1 MSTGNVLLGC
11 LNFHSGNQS
20 FKQGDKSMYAR
31 VTTTQF
37 SPYRLDEAIHIARE
51 ATVPAAQQQS
61 GFKGYLM
68 LVDRSTGKGITIT
81 LWEGEE
87 EREVT
92 GQNSSYYRDAIG
104 KIVPLLED
112 APMVED
118 LELVIQI

>member
-1 MSTGNVLLGC
+1 M
-11 LNFHSGNQS
+11 F
-20 FKQGDKSMYAR
+20 AR

-37 SPYRLDEAIHIARE
+37 SPYRLDESIHMARE
-51 ATVPAAQQQS
+51 QIVPAAQQQT

-87 EREVT
+87 DRQVT

-104 KIVPLLED
+104 KIVPLLEA
-112 APMVED
+112 APLVED
-118 LELVIQI
+118 LELVIQV

>member
-1 MSTGNVLLGC
+1 
-11 LNFHSGNQS
+11 
-20 FKQGDKSMYAR
+20 MYAR

-51 ATVPAAQQQS
+51 QIVPAAQQQT
-61 GFKGYLM
+61 GFKGFLM
-68 LVDRSTGKGITIT
+68 LVDRSSGKGITIT

-87 EREVT
+87 DRDVT
-92 GQNSSYYRDAIG
+92 ASNSSYYRDAIG

-112 APMVED
+112 APLVED

>member
-1 MSTGNVLLGC
+1 
-11 LNFHSGNQS
+11 
-20 FKQGDKSMYAR
+20 MYAR
-31 VTTTQF
+31 VTRTQF
-37 SPYRLDEAIHIARE
+37 SPYRLDESIHIARE
-51 ATVPAAQQQS
+51 QVVPAAQQQT

-87 EREVT
+87 DRRVT

-104 KIVPLLED
+104 KIVPLLEA
-112 APMVED
+112 APQVED

>member
-1 MSTGNVLLGC
+1 
-11 LNFHSGNQS
+11 
-20 FKQGDKSMYAR
+20 MYAR

-37 SPYRLDEAIHIARE
+37 SPYRLEEAIHIARE
-51 ATVPAAQQQS
+51 ATVPAAQRQS
-61 GFKGYLM
+61 GFKGYMM

-81 LWEGEE
+81 LWEGEDD
-87 EREVT
+87 REVT

>member
-1 MSTGNVLLGC
+1 M
-11 LNFHSGNQS
+11 H
-20 FKQGDKSMYAR
+20 AR

-51 ATVPAAQQQS
+51 QIVPAARQQA
-61 GFKGYLM
+61 GFKGFLM

-87 EREVT
+87 DRNVT
-92 GQNSSYYRDAIG
+92 GSNSSYYRDAIG
-104 KIVPLLED
+104 KIVPLLEG
-112 APMVED
+112 APLVED

>member
-1 MSTGNVLLGC
+1 
-11 LNFHSGNQS
+11 
-20 FKQGDKSMYAR
+20 MYAR

-37 SPYRLDEAIHIARE
+37 SPYRLDESIQIAKE
-51 ATVPAAQQQS
+51 QVVPAAQQQS

-87 EREVT
+87 DRQVT

-104 KIVPLLED
+104 KIVPLLEA
-112 APMVED
+112 APQVED

>member
-1 MSTGNVLLGC
+1 
-11 LNFHSGNQS
+11 
-20 FKQGDKSMYAR
+20 MYAR

-37 SPYRLDEAIHIARE
+37 SPYRLDESIHIVRE
-51 ATVPAAQQQS
+51 QVVPAAQQQA

-87 EREVT
+87 DRQVT

-112 APMVED
+112 APLVED